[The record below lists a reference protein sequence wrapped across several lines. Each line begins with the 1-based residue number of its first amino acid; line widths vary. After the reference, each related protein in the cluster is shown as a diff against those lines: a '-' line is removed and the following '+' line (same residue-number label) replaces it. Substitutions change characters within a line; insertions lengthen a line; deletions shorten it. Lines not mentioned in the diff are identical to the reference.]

1 MGLPD
6 VILGNRENMI
16 QNQNRIEEMSNKLDN
31 FMTKIKSMEE
41 QNDPSV

>member
-6 VILGNRENMI
+6 VIQDNRENMI
-16 QNQNRIEEMSNKLDN
+16 QNQNKIEEMSNKLDN

-41 QNDPSV
+41 